1 MDRTYICIDLKSYYA
16 SVEAVSRGYDPLK
29 CNYGYALSRHFTK
42 VPEPKKADLL
52 RDQLYYIHIHAVVG
66 TKLGLDDQPV
76 VLIPVYAM

>member
-1 MDRTYICIDLKSYYA
+1 MAAGTH
-16 SVEAVSRGYDPLK
+16 
-29 CNYGYALSRHFTK
+29 YGYVLSRHFAK

-66 TKLGLDDQPV
+66 TKHGLDDQSA